1 MLICIAT
8 QGTPIEDHTRSA
20 FAECD
25 LQTIAAVDGR
35 HNSLRCT
42 IPPGGGA
49 GYPSGRSDR
58 TCPRTGRVCEGA
70 LLARRRLAADG
81 SGYRLLDARPLE
93 PEEPES
99 VARPP
104 RRKPSGGSS
113 SARGGRPAP
122 TYADVG
128 HVAIER
134 LIELGREVA
143 TLRAG
148 ARSTKSEAREARLSK
163 EDAER
168 RAQTLAARVQDL
180 EAKLEMAEQNMRALL
195 AAAKGRE
202 EQIAPGSEMDARL
215 SLARNPRAGRTV
227 PAASA
232 YRPRSFCA

>member
-1 MLICIAT
+1 MNEESLARANAFLAFVAARTELGGSLDAGPAEIAR
-8 QGTPIEDHTRSA
+8 QVGIEQP
-20 FAECD
+20 
-25 LQTIAAVDGR
+25 LAAARAVR
-35 HNSLRCT
+35 
-42 IPPGGGA
+42 
-49 GYPSGRSDR
+49 
-58 TCPRTGRVCEGA
+58 A

-202 EQIAPGSEMDARL
+202 EQIAPGSEMDAIL
-215 SLARNPRAGRTV
+215 GVLKG
-227 PAASA
+227 PA
-232 YRPRSFCA
+232 